1 MWLCRSACHHAPHA
15 IIAGWIAE
23 QRRRRKNAR
32 LDPWRRPSD
41 YRFTEVEQRRH
52 RIFDA
57 LFKTLERHGFK
68 AKLGDRYEVYLEIEG
83 ERVDFDLRERKK
95 QVRRPLTE
103 EEKRSPYAPARGFV
117 QEMQLTGELIFA
129 LKTHLVDGAKHEW
142 RDGEQTLETQLPDI
156 VSLILLAG
164 PILKERRRQYEE
176 AEARRREEEHRR
188 YKEQERRQTDAN
200 QWRRF
205 VEIAEYWRDLEVARQ
220 FLSALEKS
228 SLGLAFTVNERS
240 LGDWLS
246 WAHEKVE
253 AADPLL
259 MGATGHSGSQPVQ
272 CRSSQTGQADEQ
284 PQGHEDEVRGIVGWA
299 YL

>member
-1 MWLCRSACHHAPHA
+1 M
-15 IIAGWIAE
+15 
-23 QRRRRKNAR
+23 
-32 LDPWRRPSD
+32 
-41 YRFTEVEQRRH
+41 
-52 RIFDA
+52 
-57 LFKTLERHGFK
+57 FKTLERQGFK

-176 AEARRREEEHRR
+176 AEARRRGRALPLQGAR
-188 YKEQERRQTDAN
+188 AAQDRRQPVA
-200 QWRRF
+200 
-205 VEIAEYWRDLEVARQ
+205 ALCRDCRVLAR
-220 FLSALEKS
+220 S
-228 SLGLAFTVNERS
+228 
-240 LGDWLS
+240 
-246 WAHEKVE
+246 
-253 AADPLL
+253 
-259 MGATGHSGSQPVQ
+259 
-272 CRSSQTGQADEQ
+272 
-284 PQGHEDEVRGIVGWA
+284 
-299 YL
+299 

>member
-1 MWLCRSACHHAPHA
+1 
-15 IIAGWIAE
+15 
-23 QRRRRKNAR
+23 
-32 LDPWRRPSD
+32 
-41 YRFTEVEQRRH
+41 
-52 RIFDA
+52 
-57 LFKTLERHGFK
+57 
-68 AKLGDRYEVYLEIEG
+68 
-83 ERVDFDLRERKK
+83 
-95 QVRRPLTE
+95 
-103 EEKRSPYAPARGFV
+103 
-117 QEMQLTGELIFA
+117 
-129 LKTHLVDGAKHEW
+129 
-142 RDGEQTLETQLPDI
+142 
-156 VSLILLAG
+156 
-164 PILKERRRQYEE
+164 
-176 AEARRREEEHRR
+176 
-188 YKEQERRQTDAN
+188 
-200 QWRRF
+200 
-205 VEIAEYWRDLEVARQ
+205 VARQ